1 MKEFKLIESE
11 VAEYFRT
18 ARERYRIMLRRKAD
32 QCKGVPKLGWS
43 PDPIFQKWFFCN
55 VFREDDKTT
64 RYIKKWIREPHRDD
78 PCVFWM
84 MVACRLFNK
93 IETLEILINE
103 GLFRG
108 PGWNRK
114 RAEKLLWNVAPL
126 TGAAY
131 MVHTPY
137 GMNKLQ
143 GCLKLIADAVKD
155 NDRRI
160 SLIEPGKTTLKEVF
174 EMLLP
179 ADCFG
184 PFMAYEVVTDLRHTY
199 LLENAPDI
207 MTWSS
212 PGPGACLGLSR
223 LVGEKVSYG
232 SREHREAALVCMR
245 QILDMSCDGRNWPAW
260 HGSFRSWDMR
270 TVEHWLCEHAKYTNA
285 AIHGKR
291 LKRKY
296 GDSAKV

>member
-1 MKEFKLIESE
+1 MKEFTLIESE

-18 ARERYRIMLRRKAD
+18 ARERYRIMLRKNA
-32 QCKGVPKLGWS
+32 GMPKPWS
-43 PDPIFQKWFFCN
+43 NDPVFQDWFFCN

-64 RYIKKWIREPHRDD
+64 KWIKEHIREPHRNDS
-78 PCVFWM
+78 CVFWM

-93 IETLEILINE
+93 ISTL
-103 GLFRG
+103 
-108 PGWNRK
+108 
-114 RAEKLLWNVAPL
+114 EKLLSAGVFDRWWDRTQAEVALEGTSPL
-126 TGAAY
+126 CGAGY

-137 GMNKLQ
+137 GMAKLP
-143 GCLKLIADAVKD
+143 GCLKLIDDAAQD

-160 SLIEPGKTTLKEVF
+160 QLIQPGRTSLQEVF

-184 PFMAYEVVTDLRHTY
+184 PFMAYEIVTDLRHTY

-207 MTWSS
+207 ITWAS

-232 SREHREAALVCMR
+232 SAADRAAAVDCMQ
-245 QILDMSCDGRNWPAW
+245 QIVTAAGTYWWPNHW
-260 HGSFRSWDMR
+260 PHWEMR
-270 TVEHWLCEHAKYTNA
+270 TVEHWLCEHAKYTKVA
-285 AIHGKR
+285 MLGKR
-291 LKRKY
+291 MKRKY
-296 GDSAKV
+296 SGK